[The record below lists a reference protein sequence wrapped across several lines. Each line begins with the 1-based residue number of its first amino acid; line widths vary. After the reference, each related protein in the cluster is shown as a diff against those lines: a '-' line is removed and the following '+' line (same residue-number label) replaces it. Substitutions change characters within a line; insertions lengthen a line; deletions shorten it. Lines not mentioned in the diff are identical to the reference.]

1 VKAKEEKAW
10 QIFIRQGIALTNAVA
25 VSLIAR

>member
-1 VKAKEEKAW
+1 VKAKEKAW